1 MRRLLVGVAD
11 DQSVI
16 HEILDEYVQ
25 NREDIELVHFYDTID
40 VIDYLENGDFMDM
53 LFLDIA
59 FEGSRSG
66 TEALPDIK
74 EADPDLPV
82 IFLTGNDKENPDVD
96 YMVRHK
102 IAYDYMEKPVS
113 QKVFLNKI
121 RSLSNVVEDLGS
133 LKDEIENNMKVL
145 EEIEE
150 EYSKQYMQK
159 NAELN
164 ALYSDIAL
172 DKENLE
178 RRRQELD
185 LEINE
190 LASNVLPEKIKDMM
204 RKTYYNLE
212 FRDKVIIELLGK
224 NYDSRIFDLL
234 SKINN
239 NMPLGP
245 GEKVQPFPE
254 FKIPD
259 LYEYRISQKAR
270 LFIQKRKNAKMLVY
284 DVDYN
289 HDKH

>member
-25 NREDIELVHFYDTID
+25 NREDIELIHFYDTID
-40 VIDYLENGDFMDM
+40 VIDYLENGDFLDM

-74 EADPDLPV
+74 EAAPDLPV

-96 YMVRHK
+96 YMISHK

-133 LKDEIENNMKVL
+133 LKDEIENNMKAL

-159 NAELN
+159 SAELN

-178 RRRQELD
+178 RRHHELD

-234 SKINN
+234 SKVNN
-239 NMPLGP
+239 NLPLGP

-270 LFIQKRKNAKMLVY
+270 LFIQRRKNAKMLVY